1 MHFLVHRAWTNEKL
15 NEKLRICSLPKN
27 PWRLPMGWV
36 RTIDLGKSP
45 ILSFFHK
52 NIGMATAPAIFRL
65 VGQTK
70 ENRGEARVWVETI
83 HVTINDPNFRSLYN
97 NTKQCEMVWIVIR
110 TRVPLLM
117 LAHFLVF
124 FYSASND
131 QKSYFNTIFHE
142 LWINDINPFINMSF
156 SSSKWCYSFYVNSH
170 W

>member
-1 MHFLVHRAWTNEKL
+1 MPKTNFSPWKLFLTPLLLFEFFFRFE
-15 NEKLRICSLPKN
+15 
-27 PWRLPMGWV
+27 
-36 RTIDLGKSP
+36 
-45 ILSFFHK
+45 LSTQ
-52 NIGMATAPAIFRL
+52 IGMATAPAIFRL